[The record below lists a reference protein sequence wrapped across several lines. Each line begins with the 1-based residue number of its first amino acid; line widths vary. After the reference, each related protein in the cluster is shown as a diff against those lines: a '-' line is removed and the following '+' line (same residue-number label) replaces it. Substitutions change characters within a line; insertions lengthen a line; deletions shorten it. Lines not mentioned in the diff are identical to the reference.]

1 VVEREVKAREVKAR
15 EVKAREVKA
24 REVKAREVKARA
36 GKAGNPLAGLAVVGL
51 GASLAAMDL
60 AVNVAFPAISA
71 AFALDTP
78 AIRWLVI
85 CYVVTYASL
94 MLVFGNL
101 GDHIGHRRVFAAGLL
116 LSLVAFVLCAVAPSY
131 DWLLS
136 ARLVQGIGTA
146 LVLSCAPALATL
158 LFEEGDRTKALGAY
172 SSLYAF
178 AGIVAPLAGGVA
190 MTMLGWS
197 GVFWL
202 RAPLALL
209 ALSLLPVLR
218 PMRQPA
224 KARALRTFDWRG
236 PTLLATGIAALLL
249 AVSSMNIDAPSLRP
263 VWIGFAAIGLLSVFA
278 RQQRRIPAP
287 MLPPAAMRDS
297 DFASA
302 NAASVCVHF
311 VVFAVPL
318 LLPYYLTRI
327 EGYTAAATGA
337 VIALS
342 PAGVLLGSAL
352 AVRIVRRTGSRRAA
366 LLGGMIVGAGS
377 FAIGAAVSAHAVAVL
392 LMAVLLH
399 GVGLGLFQVGY
410 TDVMVA
416 TLPQGAR
423 GVAGSLT
430 MVTRTTGVVAAA
442 TVLTAVVAATER
454 DHLASGAAASDAFS
468 AALAYVYIGTGGILV
483 MLLLLGCLRRR

>member
-1 VVEREVKAREVKAR
+1 MPIAGASIDEMTVLQRFVKA
-15 EVKAREVKA
+15 
-24 REVKAREVKARA
+24 
-36 GKAGNPLAGLAVVGL
+36 GSPIAGLVVVGL

-60 AVNVAFPAISA
+60 AVNVAFPAITA

-85 CYVVTYASL
+85 CYVLTYASL
-94 MLVFGNL
+94 MLAFGNL
-101 GDHIGHRRVFAAGLL
+101 GDHIGHRRVFAAGLV

-131 DWLLS
+131 TWLLS
-136 ARLVQGIGTA
+136 ARLLQGIGTA
-146 LVLSCAPALATL
+146 LVLSCAPALAML
-158 LFEEGDRTKALGAY
+158 LFEESDRTKALGAY
-172 SSLYAF
+172 SSMYAF
-178 AGIVAPLAGGVA
+178 AGIVAPLAGGTA
-190 MTMLGWS
+190 MTLLGWS

-209 ALSLLPVLR
+209 ALLLLPVLK
-218 PMRQPA
+218 PLRQPA

-249 AVSSMNIDAPSLRP
+249 AVSSVHIDASSWRP
-263 VWIGFAAIGLLSVFA
+263 GLIGLAAIGVLAVFV
-278 RQQRRIPAP
+278 RHQQRAREP
-287 MLPPAAMRDS
+287 MLPPAAVRAS
-297 DFASA
+297 GFAA
-302 NAASVCVHF
+302 INAASVCVHF

-318 LLPYYLTRI
+318 LLPYYLARI

-352 AVRIVRRTGSRRAA
+352 AVPIARRTSSRRAA

-377 FAIGAAVSAHAVAVL
+377 LGIGAAVSAHALAPL

-410 TDVMVA
+410 TDVIVA
-416 TLPQGAR
+416 TLPHGAR

-430 MVTRTTGVVAAA
+430 MVTRTTGVVSAA
-442 TVLTAVVAATER
+442 TALTAVAAAIER
-454 DHLASGAAASDAFS
+454 DRLALGAAANEAFA
-468 AALAYVYIGTGGILV
+468 AALAYVYIGAGAILLA
-483 MLLLLGCLRRR
+483 LLVLGCRQRR

>member
-1 VVEREVKAREVKAR
+1 VVV
-15 EVKAREVKA
+15 
-24 REVKAREVKARA
+24 RA
-36 GKAGNPLAGLAVVGL
+36 AKAGDSIAGLAVVGL

-60 AVNVAFPAISA
+60 AVNVAFPAIGA

-78 AIRWLVI
+78 GIRWLVI
-85 CYVVTYASL
+85 CYVLTYASL

-101 GDHIGHRRVFAAGLL
+101 GDHIGHRRVFAAGLV
-116 LSLVAFVLCAVAPSY
+116 LSLIAFVLCAVAPSY
-131 DWLLS
+131 AWLLS

-158 LFEEGDRTKALGAY
+158 LFEEGDRTRALGAY

-178 AGIVAPLAGGVA
+178 AGVVAPLAGGAA
-190 MTMLGWS
+190 MTLLGWS

-209 ALSLLPVLR
+209 ALSLLPLLR

-236 PTLLATGIAALLL
+236 PMLLASGIAALLL
-249 AVSSMNIDAPSLRP
+249 AASSVKIDASTWRP
-263 VWIGFAAIGLLSVFA
+263 VPIGLTAIGLLAAFA
-278 RQQRRIPAP
+278 RHQRRTPEP
-287 MLPPAAMRDS
+287 MLPAAVLRDS
-297 DFASA
+297 DFALT

-327 EGYTAAATGA
+327 EGYSAAATGA

-342 PAGVLLGSAL
+342 PAGVMLGSAL
-352 AVRIVRRTGSRRAA
+352 AVPIARRTGSRRTAW
-366 LLGGMIVGAGS
+366 LGAMLVGAGS
-377 FAIGAAVSAHAVAVL
+377 LAIGAAVCAHALAAL
-392 LMAVLLH
+392 LLAVLLH
-399 GVGLGLFQVGY
+399 GIGLGVFQVGY
-410 TDVMVA
+410 MDVIVA
-416 TLPQGAR
+416 ALPQAAR

-430 MVTRTTGVVAAA
+430 MVTRTAGVVTAA
-442 TVLTAVVAATER
+442 TALTAAVAAIER
-454 DHLASGAAASDAFS
+454 DRLASGAGASEAFA
-468 AALAYVYIGTGGILV
+468 AALAYVYTGAGGILV
-483 MLLLLGCLRRR
+483 VLLLLGCLRRR

>member
-1 VVEREVKAREVKAR
+1 MPERAAKAAD
-15 EVKAREVKA
+15 
-24 REVKAREVKARA
+24 
-36 GKAGNPLAGLAVVGL
+36 PLAGLVVVGL

-60 AVNVAFPAISA
+60 AVNVAFPAITA
-71 AFALDTP
+71 AFALDMP

-85 CYVVTYASL
+85 CYVLTYASL

-101 GDHIGHRRVFAAGLL
+101 GDHIGHRRVFAAGLV

-131 DWLLS
+131 TWLLS

-146 LVLSCAPALATL
+146 LTLSCAPALATL
-158 LFEEGDRTKALGAY
+158 LFEDSDRTKALGAY

-209 ALSLLPVLR
+209 ALALLPVLK
-218 PMRQPA
+218 PMRQPE

-249 AVSSMNIDAPSLRP
+249 AVSSVNIDASSWSP
-263 VWIGFAAIGLLSVFA
+263 VLIGLAAIGVLVVFA
-278 RQQRRIPAP
+278 RHQRRTPEP
-287 MLPPAAMRDS
+287 MLPLAAMRDS
-297 DFASA
+297 DFALT
-302 NAASVCVHF
+302 NVASVCVHF
-311 VVFAVPL
+311 VAFAVPL
-318 LLPYYLTRI
+318 LLPYYLARI

-342 PAGVLLGSAL
+342 PAGMLLGSAL
-352 AVRIVRRTGSRRAA
+352 AVPIARRTGSRRTA
-366 LLGGMIVGAGS
+366 LLGAMIVGAGS
-377 FAIGAAVSAHAVAVL
+377 IAIGTAVSAQALAAL
-392 LMAVLLH
+392 LTAVLLH

-410 TDVMVA
+410 TDVNVA
-416 TLPQGAR
+416 TLPHGAR

-430 MVTRTTGVVAAA
+430 MVTRTTGVVTAA
-442 TVLTAVVAATER
+442 TALTAVVAAIER
-454 DHLASGAAASDAFS
+454 NHLASGAAASEAFA
-468 AALAYVYIGTGGILV
+468 AALVYVYIGAGGILV
-483 MLLLLGCLRRR
+483 VLVLLGCSQRR